1 MSDTLKGLGTGLLV
15 LAAIAATGVAIDLGT
30 TWYKAKTA
38 AFHGK
43 ANAEVQIESAPSRIA
58 NYNSFYDQCAAIQG
72 YESAIKVQ
80 ESAITLGMPAD
91 DRSRTMTVI
100 AGIQAQ
106 RGRAIA
112 QYNADARKQYTA
124 ARFKASDLPFQL
136 NDSVNGATQCVN

>member
-1 MSDTLKGLGTGLLV
+1 MGIGLLILV
-15 LAAIAATGVAIDLGT
+15 AIAAALVAIDLSY
-30 TWYKAKTA
+30 TWYKSQTA
-38 AFHGK
+38 EYHGK
-43 ANAEVQIESAPSRIA
+43 ANAEVQIESAPSRMA

-80 ESAITLGMPAD
+80 ESAITIGMPAD

-112 QYNADARKQYTA
+112 QYNADARKRYTA
-124 ARFKASDLPFQL
+124 ARFKASDLPFQID
-136 NDSVNGATQCVN
+136 DSTHGKTSCQN

>member
-1 MSDTLKGLGTGLLV
+1 MGVGLLILV
-15 LAAIAATGVAIDLGT
+15 ALAATLVAIDLGST
-30 TWYKAKTA
+30 LYKAKTA
-38 AFHGK
+38 VFHGK

-91 DRSRTMTVI
+91 DRSRVTTVI

-106 RGRAIA
+106 RGRAIS

-136 NDSVNGATQCVN
+136 DDSSHGKTSCQN